1 MELQRNLVTELV
13 PILGRSLD
21 IGFNVF
27 DLMHHG
33 THEKQLSNVFSWL
46 LDAGGTH
53 NLGEQFA
60 RIFVN
65 EANLALPSSQHL
77 PVGGYHVQQEI
88 NTAPAGHAP
97 DIADLVLE
105 NDTTRIVVE
114 NYYTSD
120 GHGHSYQGYL
130 GYSRRD
136 GHLGAVILLCRDE
149 DRNRLMHG
157 WQDSPVLTYRALLRK
172 LYETVSHDMR
182 YQRENPE
189 AYSFIEQMH
198 RKFVTERD
206 LVSDRDIVQFIAAM
220 SRTGEAERYG
230 APRHDE
236 VAEQFASDVAVQARQ
251 RFVESREALQRIK
264 RLLRSFCD
272 GPLSVQLNNSGEN
285 VEVRRVSMNYAGIYQ
300 WTIDLEIE
308 GLPSAGPDGVIE
320 LKFGPSAWF
329 AQTRDPFW
337 TDKVAADRVDY
348 AYVFVTRTD
357 TKVIRQSTVSLYDVL
372 EGLEPS
378 DTRFHDKIIELF

>member
-1 MELQRNLVTELV
+1 MHRDLVTELV

-27 DLMHHG
+27 DVMHHG

-60 RIFVN
+60 SIFVN
-65 EANLALPSSQHL
+65 EANLALPSSQSL
-77 PVGGYHVQQEI
+77 PVGGYHIAQEV

-130 GYSRRD
+130 DYSRRD
-136 GHLGAVILLCRDE
+136 GHVGAVVLLCRDE
-149 DRNRLMHG
+149 DRNRLLNG
-157 WQDSPVLTYRALLRK
+157 WQDARVLTYRALLREF
-172 LYETVSHDMR
+172 YDTVSHDLR

-206 LVSDRDIVQFIAAM
+206 FVSDRDIVEFIAAM

-251 RFVESREALQRIK
+251 RFVESREVLQRIK

-272 GPLSVQLNNSGEN
+272 GPLSAQINGSGEN
-285 VEVRRVSMNYAGIYQ
+285 ISVSRVSMNYAGIYQ
-300 WTIDLEIE
+300 WTIDLELD
-308 GLPSAGPDGVIE
+308 GLPLAGPDAAFE

-329 AQTRDPFW
+329 AQARDPFW
-337 TDKVAADRVDY
+337 AHKVDVDSVDY
-348 AYVFVTRTD
+348 SYVFVTRTD
-357 TKVIRQSTVSLYDVL
+357 TKVIRQSSVSLHEVL
-372 EGLEPS
+372 EGLEPT
-378 DTRFHDKIIELF
+378 DTRLYHEINGLF